1 MYEIYSMNKYLL
13 QVNNISKKFG
23 NVQALNKVNF
33 SLEEGVVYGLLGENG
48 AGKSTLMNILSGI
61 YMPDSGSIR
70 IKDNLIKKL
79 NPEIASNNGIGMV
92 HQEFR
97 LIESFT
103 IKENL
108 IISKSNKFQNNFEQT
123 YKKYSEIF
131 ALNLKSSKYISEL
144 SVGEK
149 QKVEIMKLLFNDSSI
164 MLLDEPTAVLTP
176 QETQQLKISLETL
189 SKNEKKTIVLIT
201 HKLKEIREFT
211 EKIYILKN
219 GNMVAENINTNETKD
234 IELIQLMMGEVN
246 MSEIKKDNIKGKAK
260 LKVQEV
266 SLYSNQ
272 NLEILN
278 NISLE
283 IKSGEILGVA
293 GVSGNGQ
300 VELANVICGLVKD
313 YKGSIF
319 ISDKDVSKKGVK
331 TRKKLKLSYIP
342 ENRLGIG
349 LAPGVSVLDNSAI
362 KEYFKARYGPHLS
375 SKKLKTYLSNLINQ
389 FAIKA
394 PDEKAEISTLSGG
407 NMQKLLIGREL
418 ISNPDV
424 IVASQPT
431 RGLDFNAVEAIH
443 NLLVEQRNQ
452 GSSIML
458 FSEDIDE
465 LFKLSDRIIVM
476 FEGTI
481 IKEFSLEEF
490 STDKLGL
497 AMAGIN
503 E

>member
-1 MYEIYSMNKYLL
+1 
-13 QVNNISKKFG
+13 
-23 NVQALNKVNF
+23 
-33 SLEEGVVYGLLGENG
+33 
-48 AGKSTLMNILSGI
+48 
-61 YMPDSGSIR
+61 
-70 IKDNLIKKL
+70 
-79 NPEIASNNGIGMV
+79 
-92 HQEFR
+92 
-97 LIESFT
+97 
-103 IKENL
+103 
-108 IISKSNKFQNNFEQT
+108 
-123 YKKYSEIF
+123 
-131 ALNLKSSKYISEL
+131 
-144 SVGEK
+144 
-149 QKVEIMKLLFNDSSI
+149 
-164 MLLDEPTAVLTP
+164 
-176 QETQQLKISLETL
+176 
-189 SKNEKKTIVLIT
+189 VLIT

-246 MSEIKKDNIKGKAK
+246 RSEIKKDNIKGKAK
-260 LKVQEV
+260 LEVKEV

-362 KEYFKARYGPHLS
+362 KEYFKAKYGPHLS

-389 FAIKA
+389 FDIKA

-407 NMQKLLIGREL
+407 NMQKLLMGREL

-431 RGLDFNAVEAIH
+431 RGLDFNAVEGIH
-443 NLLVEQRNQ
+443 KLLVEQRNQ

-476 FEGTI
+476 FEGAI